1 MFKGFSQMRCGL
13 LGEHLSHSYS
23 PQIHALLA
31 DYAYDLIEL
40 PDADAVGAFLE
51 AGSFDALNV
60 TIPYKQTVIPYLYS
74 VSPVAK
80 RIGSVNTITK
90 DAQGRLIGD
99 NTDYAGFS
107 YMVSRSHIELKG
119 RKVLVLGSGGASL
132 TARVVCRDLGAASV
146 TIISRSGP
154 DNYQN
159 LSKHA
164 DANIIVN
171 CTPVGMYPKN
181 GVSPVDLSA
190 FPKLEGVLDMIYNP
204 QRTALLLQAE
214 RMNIPATNGLPML
227 VAQAVEACKLF
238 LGTEALPSADFV
250 ETTISS
256 VAKQMSN
263 IVLIG
268 MPGCGKTV
276 LAQALAKQ
284 LDRPVID
291 TDQLIVERSNRS
303 IPEIFERSGETGF
316 RDLEHDAVIDA
327 GKMSG
332 VIIATGGGVVTR
344 EDNYDPLHQN
354 GVIWWVQRPL
364 EKLSREGRPLSLS
377 GDLREMYARRFPLYS
392 FFADRTLV
400 NQSTVE
406 AAVQSIMED
415 FQK

>member
-1 MFKGFSQMRCGL
+1 M
-13 LGEHLSHSYS
+13 
-23 PQIHALLA
+23 
-31 DYAYDLIEL
+31 
-40 PDADAVGAFLE
+40 
-51 AGSFDALNV
+51 
-60 TIPYKQTVIPYLYS
+60 
-74 VSPVAK
+74 
-80 RIGSVNTITK
+80 
-90 DAQGRLIGD
+90 
-99 NTDYAGFS
+99 
-107 YMVSRSHIELKG
+107 KG

-146 TIISRSGP
+146 TVISRSGP

-164 DANIIVN
+164 DADIIVN

-204 QRTALLLQAE
+204 QKTALLLQAE
-214 RMNIPATNGLPML
+214 RLNIPATNGLPML

>member
-74 VSPVAK
+74 VSPAAK

-90 DAQGRLIGD
+90 DTQGRLIGD

-146 TIISRSGP
+146 TVISRSGP

-171 CTPVGMYPKN
+171 CTPVGMYPTN
-181 GVSPVDLSA
+181 GGSPVDLSA

-303 IPEIFERSGETGF
+303 IPEIFERSGEAGF
-316 RDLEHDAVIDA
+316 RDLEHDAVTDA